1 MKKILFIFLAFIAVA
16 CVHTSES
23 AEPISRSI
31 DKEIVPSATIKMAIS
46 REHAKMYFGT
56 LLPEFEVVIDTQT
69 YKSEG
74 FVQKDDHYEASVY
87 YPCSKRCLETVTLSL
102 TDKDKISLTL
112 HCVPLDPEEPTVL
125 DFELFLCNVDFNITV
140 DPSFNGN
147 NNM

>member
-1 MKKILFIFLAFIAVA
+1 MKKILILFLAFIAVA
-16 CVHTSES
+16 CVHTSEP

-31 DKEIVPSATIKMAIS
+31 AKEIVPSSTIKMTIS

-56 LLPEFEVVIDTQT
+56 LLPEFEVVIGTQT

-74 FVQKDDHYEASVY
+74 FVQKGDHYEASVY
-87 YPCSKRCLETVTLSL
+87 YPCSERCLETVTLNL

-112 HCVPLDPEEPTVL
+112 HSVPLDPEEPTVL
-125 DFELFLCNVDFNITV
+125 GFELFLCDVGFNITI
-140 DPSFNGN
+140 DPSFDGN